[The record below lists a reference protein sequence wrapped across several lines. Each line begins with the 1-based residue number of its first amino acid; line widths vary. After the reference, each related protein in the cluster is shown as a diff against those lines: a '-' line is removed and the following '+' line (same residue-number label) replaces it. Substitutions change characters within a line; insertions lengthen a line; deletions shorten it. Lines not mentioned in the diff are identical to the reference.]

1 MKILDK
7 LASLI
12 PHDKLR
18 DFSGRFDVIGDI
30 AIVVLPPHLKKYDHI
45 IANAILEHRHGIR
58 IVVNKNSDVA
68 GKFRTAHYAVIV
80 GNGTVTTH
88 HEFGFSY
95 SFDLNSSFFNPRL
108 AQERRRV
115 TSQVEAGEQVLV
127 PFCGVGPFVIPA
139 AAHGATVVA
148 IEQNPDAFHWFE
160 ENIRENK
167 VIGKVAG
174 IRGDAF
180 NPEILTVGPFDRAI
194 IPTPYSKDHILDLIA
209 PRVKSGGLIHFY
221 TFKNRAQS
229 ETMENEFVKRGYC
242 VLTRRRC
249 GNVAPSVS
257 RWVFDLQVP

>member
-7 LASLI
+7 LATLI
-12 PHDKLR
+12 PHHELR

-30 AIVVLPPHLKKYDHI
+30 AIVALPPSLKKYDHI

-58 IVVNKNSDVA
+58 TVVNKNSDMT
-68 GKFRTAHYAVIV
+68 GNFRTAHYAVIV

-95 SFDLNSSFFNPRL
+95 SLDLNSSFFNPRL

-115 TSQVEAGEQVLV
+115 TSQIKAGEQVLV
-127 PFCGVGPFVIPA
+127 PFSGVGPFVIPA
-139 AAHGATVVA
+139 AARGAYVVA
-148 IEQNPDAFHWFE
+148 IEQNPDAFYWLE

-167 VIGKVAG
+167 VIGKIAS

-180 NPEILTVGPFDRAI
+180 NPEILPVDPFDRAI
-194 IPTPYSKDHILDLIA
+194 IPTPYGRDQILDLVA
-209 PRVKSGGLIHFY
+209 PRVRRSGIIHFY

-229 ETMENEFVKRGYC
+229 EIMEDEFVKRGYR
-242 VLTRRRC
+242 VLIRRRC
-249 GNVAPSVS
+249 GNVAPAVS
-257 RWVFDLQVP
+257 RWVFDLEVS